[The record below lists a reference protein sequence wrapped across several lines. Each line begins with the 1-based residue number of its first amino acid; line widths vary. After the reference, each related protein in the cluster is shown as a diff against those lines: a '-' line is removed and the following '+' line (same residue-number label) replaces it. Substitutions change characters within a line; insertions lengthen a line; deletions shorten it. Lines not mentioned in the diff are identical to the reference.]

1 MKGKPPAPFVT
12 LAWIPHGAE
21 TVRAVRLPRAVWR
34 ALTLFLAF
42 AFLALPALGRSY
54 WAALSRHKELQ
65 LQLARRQQEYRQL
78 SLQLAANDQE
88 MRSLAARLEA
98 LEQQLQRLAAA
109 NSELRR
115 ALADAP
121 SGRTP
126 PLPSGGPVSA
136 ATWGQGLFPAP
147 RLASPSPPVPTARLR
162 TRLAAVEGELERQR
176 RELAELR
183 QRVARFLDRQ
193 ARTPAIWPAAG
204 WLSSLFG
211 PRRHPVTGQYEF
223 HWGVDVAAAMG
234 APVVATAQG
243 VVTLAGRL
251 GSYGLTVVVDH
262 GYGLR
267 TLYAHLSR
275 IRVRPGQWVARG
287 EVLGMVGST
296 GLSTGPHV
304 HYEVHREGRPVDPL
318 PFLP

>member
-1 MKGKPPAPFVT
+1 
-12 LAWIPHGAE
+12 
-21 TVRAVRLPRAVWR
+21 
-34 ALTLFLAF
+34 
-42 AFLALPALGRSY
+42 
-54 WAALSRHKELQ
+54 
-65 LQLARRQQEYRQL
+65 
-78 SLQLAANDQE
+78 
-88 MRSLAARLEA
+88 
-98 LEQQLQRLAAA
+98 
-109 NSELRR
+109 
-115 ALADAP
+115 
-121 SGRTP
+121 
-126 PLPSGGPVSA
+126 
-136 ATWGQGLFPAP
+136 
-147 RLASPSPPVPTARLR
+147 
-162 TRLAAVEGELERQR
+162 
-176 RELAELR
+176 
-183 QRVARFLDRQ
+183 
-193 ARTPAIWPAAG
+193 
-204 WLSSLFG
+204 
-211 PRRHPVTGQYEF
+211 
-223 HWGVDVAAAMG
+223 MG